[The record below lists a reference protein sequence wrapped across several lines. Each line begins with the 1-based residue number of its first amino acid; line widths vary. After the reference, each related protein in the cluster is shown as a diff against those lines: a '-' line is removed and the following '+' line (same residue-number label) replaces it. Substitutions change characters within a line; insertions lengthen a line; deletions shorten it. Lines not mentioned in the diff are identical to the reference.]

1 MPAELRR
8 TEINGVFEVRSKA
21 FTDARGAL
29 LMDFGLGGSLQA
41 GLGNRAKSISAAL
54 RL

>member
-21 FTDARGAL
+21 FTDARGA
-29 LMDFGLGGSLQA
+29 FVNGFRAQEEAFKQA
-41 GLGNRAKSISAAL
+41 WGDRRLIKSI
-54 RL
+54 